1 MADSSEL
8 PKDGPRKRIA
18 VMTSGGDSPGMNSAV
33 RAVVRSALKE
43 GCEAYAIFEGYQG
56 LVEGGD
62 LIKNMAWADVR
73 GFSVSGS
80 VYFL

>member
-1 MADSSEL
+1 
-8 PKDGPRKRIA
+8 
-18 VMTSGGDSPGMNSAV
+18 MNSAV

-62 LIKNMAWADVR
+62 LIKNMGWADVR

-80 VYFL
+80 IYFPKAGLLGVLLTSDISSSQKEGL

>member
-1 MADSSEL
+1 
-8 PKDGPRKRIA
+8 
-18 VMTSGGDSPGMNSAV
+18 MTSGGDSPGMNSAV

-73 GFSVSGS
+73 GFSVSSS
-80 VYFL
+80 VYLPASWSHYCSTDIESMV